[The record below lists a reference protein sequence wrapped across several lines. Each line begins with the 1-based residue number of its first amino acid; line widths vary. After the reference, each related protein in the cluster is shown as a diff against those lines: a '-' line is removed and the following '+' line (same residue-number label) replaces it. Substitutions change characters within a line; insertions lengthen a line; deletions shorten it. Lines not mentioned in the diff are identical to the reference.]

1 MAREF
6 VNPNLHVAL
15 LHFPLA
21 LLIAGTLVEL
31 FSFLYRRHAFRAAG
45 RWMIFL
51 GALSGIPTAMS
62 GVYALADVSLQTVPS
77 AQPWDEAAADSTLW
91 QHPQRAQMMRDHVA
105 LQSWGVGVAV
115 LAVVVWVGASDRW
128 RARLH
133 LPMLA
138 LLIIASGLTIAG
150 SWHAGEAVYTYGVAV
165 ETEAATRPSMA
176 DMVEPATAPA
186 GAGAAETTR
195 QRIIRRAEYFAPPVQ
210 MHMIAAGVTVA
221 LAMASLALSFRAAN
235 SLAPRTDADNIA
247 EALGPR
253 DAPSSS
259 ASVVADLERED
270 RRRRRGEPQ
279 DPIPRVP
286 AARFW
291 LLTFLVGLLTAV
303 GGLVVLAID
312 SDTWKPPQ
320 LWSLVR
326 VEVEGASPAWLTRR
340 MAHLCGGLSIVV
352 LSLLLALVS
361 RVATRSKLTLLIF
374 AVLLLAAVAA
384 QVWFGVL
391 LTYDSIGGPVTR
403 FN

>member
-15 LHFPLA
+15 VHFPLA
-21 LLIAGTLVEL
+21 LLITGTLVEL

-51 GALSGIPTAMS
+51 GALAGIPTAMS
-62 GVYALADVSLQTVPS
+62 GIYALADVSLDTVPS
-77 AQPWDEAAADSTLW
+77 VDPWKEAAANSSLW
-91 QHPQRAQMMRDHVA
+91 QHPERAHMMRDHVA

-138 LLIIASGLTIAG
+138 LLIIAGGLTIAG
-150 SWHAGEAVYTYGVAV
+150 SWHAGEAVYTHGVAV

-176 DMVEPATAPA
+176 DMVQPTTSSNETA
-186 GAGAAETTR
+186 R
-195 QRIIRRAEYFAPPVQ
+195 QRALNKLEYYAPPVQ
-210 MHMIAAGVTVA
+210 MHMITAGLTVA

-235 SLAPRTDADNIA
+235 SHPPRTDADNIA

-270 RRRRRGEPQ
+270 RRRRRGAEPQ
-279 DPIPRVP
+279 DVIPRVP
-286 AARFW
+286 VGRFW
-291 LLTFLVGLLTAV
+291 LLTFLLGALTAL
-303 GGLVVLAID
+303 GGLFVLAID
-312 SDTWKPPQ
+312 SQTWDPKE

-326 VEVEGASPAWLTRR
+326 VEVQGASPAWLTRR
-340 MAHLCGGLSIVV
+340 MAHVGGGVSIVV
-352 LSLLLALVS
+352 LSLLLAMVS
-361 RVATRSKLTLLIF
+361 RLATRSRLTLLIF
-374 AVLLLAAVAA
+374 ALLLLAAVAA

>member
-31 FSFLYRRHAFRAAG
+31 FSFMYRRHAFRAAG

-62 GVYALADVSLQTVPS
+62 GIYALADVSLDSVPS
-77 AQPWDEAAADSTLW
+77 VQPWDEAAAQSALW
-91 QHPQRAQMMRDHVA
+91 QHAERAHLMRDHVV
-105 LQSWGVGVAV
+105 LQIWGVGAAL
-115 LAVVVWVGASDRW
+115 LAVVVWVGASDVW

-138 LLIIASGLTIAG
+138 LLIVASGLTVAG
-150 SWHAGEAVYTYGVAV
+150 SWHAGEAVYTHGVAV

-176 DMVEPATAPA
+176 DLVEPTTSPA
-186 GAGAAETTR
+186 GTTTE
-195 QRIIRRAEYFAPPVQ
+195 RILQKVDYYAPPVQ
-210 MHMIAAGVTVA
+210 MHMIMAGFTVA

-235 SLAPRTDADNIA
+235 SHPPRTDADNIA

-253 DAPSSS
+253 DEPVSS
-259 ASVVADLERED
+259 ASVIADLERDD
-270 RRRRRGEPQ
+270 RKRRRGEPQ
-279 DPIPRVP
+279 DAIPRVP
-286 AARFW
+286 TARFW
-291 LLTFLVGLLTAV
+291 LLTFLVGVLTAA
-303 GGLVVLAID
+303 GGVAVLAID
-312 SDTWKPPQ
+312 SGRWDPNE

-326 VEVEGASPAWLTRR
+326 TETDGASPAWLTRR
-340 MAHLCGGLSIVV
+340 MAHLVGGLSIVV
-352 LSLLLALVS
+352 LSLLLAVVS
-361 RVATRSKLTLLIF
+361 RIAGRSKLTLLVF
-374 AVLLLAAVAA
+374 AMLLLTAVAA

-391 LTYDSIGGPVTR
+391 LTYDSMQGPVTR

>member
-1 MAREF
+1 LAREF

-15 LHFPLA
+15 LHFPIA

-62 GVYALADVSLQTVPS
+62 GIYALADVSLETVPS
-77 AQPWDEAAADSTLW
+77 AQPWDEAVAESALW
-91 QHPQRAQMMRDHVA
+91 QHPQRAHMMRDHVA

-115 LAVVVWVGASDRW
+115 LAVVVWVGASDTW

-176 DMVEPATAPA
+176 EMVEPATAPA
-186 GAGAAETTR
+186 GAAETTR
-195 QRIIRRAEYFAPPVQ
+195 ERIIRKAEYFAPPVQ

-235 SLAPRTDADNIA
+235 SLPPRTDADNIA

-253 DAPSSS
+253 DTPSGS

-279 DPIPRVP
+279 DAIPRVP
-286 AARFW
+286 SARFW

-312 SDTWKPPQ
+312 SQEWRPRE

-326 VEVEGASPAWLTRR
+326 VEVEGASPSWLTRR
-340 MAHLCGGLSIVV
+340 MAHLGGGLSIVV

-361 RVATRSKLTLLIF
+361 RVAARSKLTLLIF
-374 AVLLLAAVAA
+374 ALLLLAAVAA

>member
-51 GALSGIPTAMS
+51 GALAGIPTAMS
-62 GVYALADVSLQTVPS
+62 GIYALADVSLDTVPA
-77 AQPWDEAAADSTLW
+77 AQPWKEAAANSSLW
-91 QHPQRAQMMRDHVA
+91 QHPQRAHMMRDHVA

-115 LAVVVWVGASDRW
+115 LAVVICVGASDRW

-138 LLIIASGLTIAG
+138 LLIVACGLTVAG
-150 SWHAGEAVYTYGVAV
+150 AWHAGEGVYRFGVAV

-176 DMVEPATAPA
+176 DLVPPSTSPA
-186 GAGAAETTR
+186 GTTTER
-195 QRIIRRAEYFAPPVQ
+195 LLNKAEYFAPPVE
-210 MHMIAAGVTVA
+210 MHMIAAGTTVA
-221 LAMASLALSFRAAN
+221 LAVASLALSFRAAN
-235 SLAPRTDADNIA
+235 SLPPRTDADNIA

-253 DAPSSS
+253 DAPPASS

-270 RRRRRGEPQ
+270 RKRRRGGEPQ
-279 DPIPRVP
+279 DAIPRVP

-291 LLTFLVGLLTAV
+291 LLTFLLGLLTAC

-312 SDTWKPPQ
+312 SQTRNPRE

-340 MAHLCGGLSIVV
+340 VAHVGGGVSIVV
-352 LSLLLALVS
+352 LSLLLAVVS

-374 AVLLLAAVAA
+374 ALLLLIAVAA

-391 LTYDSIGGPVTR
+391 LTYDSIGGPITR